1 MSLIVRPLTDK
12 DYEEILLGWWK
23 EWDWQAPPKDFLP
36 NNGMN
41 GLMVLDGDI
50 PVCAGFIYMT
60 NSAVSWVDWIISSKT
75 YRKKPTRK
83 EAIRLLIGS
92 LSDVC
97 EQSGSRYIYALIKNT
112 PLIEVYKEFGYIKG
126 DTYNSEMIKVI

>member
-1 MSLIVRPLTDK
+1 MSLGVRPLIDK

-23 EWDWQAPPKDFLP
+23 EWNWEAPSKDFLP
-36 NNGMN
+36 NNGIN
-41 GLMVLDGDI
+41 GLMVLDGDV

-60 NSAVSWVDWIISSKT
+60 NSAVSWVDWIISSRT

-97 EQSGSRYIYALIKNT
+97 EKS
-112 PLIEVYKEFGYIKG
+112 
-126 DTYNSEMIKVI
+126 

>member
-1 MSLIVRPLTDK
+1 
-12 DYEEILLGWWK
+12 
-23 EWDWQAPPKDFLP
+23 
-36 NNGMN
+36 
-41 GLMVLDGDI
+41 MVLDGDV

-112 PLIEVYKEFGYIKG
+112 PLIEVYKEFGYIQG